1 MHVYIISYRTVFFFI
16 VMEYVI
22 YTIYGGACVKVVVYC
37 DIIGGG
43 RLPVF
48 PVSKLT
54 FS

>member
-1 MHVYIISYRTVFFFI
+1 M
-16 VMEYVI
+16 
-22 YTIYGGACVKVVVYC
+22 KVVVYC

-54 FS
+54 FMNSAPSFSVPFS